1 MKPRYRGGRR
11 AVITELPDPF
21 TLSELTAAMAKLKAR
36 TKPNMLVN
44 TWLNRR
50 LISETAEGQYQKT
63 AKYHRIYQK

>member
-1 MKPRYRGGRR
+1 
-11 AVITELPDPF
+11 
-21 TLSELTAAMAKLKAR
+21 MAKLKAR